1 METLTIRE
9 LRNHPGA
16 AQEELTRA
24 GELLLTSNGR
34 PVALMLAVD
43 STNFEETLEAV
54 RRAKGQIALGKLR
67 RHAASQG
74 SDQIGPGEINSLID
88 ETRAERRK

>member
-16 AQEELTRA
+16 AQEELVRA
-24 GELLLTSNGR
+24 GELLLTNNGR

-43 STNFEETLEAV
+43 GANLDEVLEAV
-54 RRAKGQIALGKLR
+54 RRAKGQIALGKMR

-74 SDQIGPGEINSLID
+74 FADLGLSEINSLIND
-88 ETRAERRK
+88 TRAARHE

>member
-16 AQEELTRA
+16 AQEELARA
-24 GELLLTSNGR
+24 GELLLTNNGR

-43 STNFEETLEAV
+43 STNLEETMEVV
-54 RRAKGQIALGKLR
+54 RRAKGQLALKKLR
-67 RHAASQG
+67 RQAANQG
-74 SDQIGPGEINSLID
+74 LDQLDLEAINQQID
-88 ETRAERRK
+88 ATREERRK